1 MSKQPQPASKSYFF
15 SKGYTDVWNT
25 IKSAWGY
32 NWESVKK
39 HWDNIK
45 MNPSE
50 TKMGMVGYFLMNF
63 SAILAVGLF
72 GSIVTGFMTA
82 VNLIV
87 LVVFMAF
94 IYICFSILWLIDRL
108 YLMKNK
114 ISSACT
120 ECKEQSL
127 IPLYLCP
134 NCHVVHD
141 NLVPSS
147 YGIWQRTCSCGEKL
161 PTNCFNGRKD
171 LESKCPACSLNLDAK
186 ETRPLCVPVV
196 GGRSVGKTA
205 FITAFSKDFIEN
217 VAPANG
223 ITTEFYNQ
231 SKEEIFNEITQD
243 YSTGSTRMT
252 QRSGDVNQTSS
263 VSFSFFAKHQQ
274 FSPGRLVHVYDIAGE
289 IFTSNDENEVQ
300 KQYEYCQGIVFIL
313 DPFAIPSVRNKYFE
327 DLSDVDKTGIG
338 KADINGIIDSFLNK
352 LREVTNLS
360 DKKSAAVPLAVV
372 ISKVDSAGLREELG
386 EVAVHKL
393 MQSNPERFSNFH
405 EAQDYLCQEFLKEN
419 EMESFLNSIRIQFKT
434 NYFFAC
440 SAIGHSRD
448 SGQYNPSGVMAPMQ
462 WLFSMADP
470 KMAQVWNDIT
480 FVKRKNS

>member
-1 MSKQPQPASKSYFF
+1 MAKGAQPATRSYFF
-15 SKGYTDVWNT
+15 AKGYTDVWNT
-25 IKSAWGY
+25 IKCAWGY

-39 HWDNIK
+39 HSYNIK
-45 MNPSE
+45 NNPSE
-50 TKMGMVGYFLMNF
+50 TAYGKFGYFLMHLF
-63 SAILAVGLF
+63 AIIAVGVF
-72 GSIVTGFMTA
+72 GSVVTAFMTA
-82 VNLIV
+82 VNLGV
-87 LVVFMAF
+87 LIVFMAM
-94 IYICFSILWLIDRL
+94 IYVGFTVLWVVDRL

-120 ECKEQSL
+120 ECKEKSL

-134 NCHVVHD
+134 SCGAVHD
-141 NLVPSS
+141 NLVPST
-147 YGIWQRTCSCGEKL
+147 YGIWQRKCLCGAKL

-186 ETRPLCVPVV
+186 ESRPLCIPVV

-205 FITAFSKDFIEN
+205 FITAFSKDFIES
-217 VAPANG
+217 VAPSKG

-231 SKEEIFNEITQD
+231 SKEEIFREITQD

-263 VSFSFFAKHQQ
+263 VSFSFFAKHNL
-274 FSPGRLVHVYDIAGE
+274 FAPDRLVHVYDIAGE
-289 IFTSNDENEVQ
+289 VFTSNDENEVQ
-300 KQYEYCQGIVFIL
+300 KQYEYCQGIVFII
-313 DPFAIPSVRNKYFE
+313 DPFAIPSVRNRYY
-327 DLSDVDKTGIG
+327 DYLSDVDKTGIG

-360 DKKSAAVPLAVV
+360 DKKTASVPLAVV
-372 ISKVDSAGLREELG
+372 ISKVDSVGLCDELG
-386 EVAVHKL
+386 ETAVHRL
-393 MQSNPERFSNFH
+393 MQSNPERFTNFH
-405 EAQDYLCQEFLKEN
+405 ETQDYLCQEFLRNN

-462 WLFSMADP
+462 WLFSNSDP
-470 KMAQVWNDIT
+470 KMAQVWNDIP
-480 FVKRKNS
+480 FVKRGS